1 MQPFPTAFWKSTSVI
16 EELEEDSC
24 FSIEN
29 AFLIGE
35 DTDGNSEY
43 FLGEVINTDA
53 NPYLL
58 THEYSTANSFK
69 PGIYIDAIASD
80 ASVGAG
86 TAFTFSSTGSD
97 EDFYNP
103 KLYTKNFDDLING
116 DPLSDNGGVVTRY
129 SNPSINNLKER
140 FGGLFIHLP
149 NSTLYAKYDIQAIL
163 SDWPIFML
171 NRFKIQAPSIFQV
184 RKLNSRT
191 KILTVGEWKA
201 SSILPTKPISDTSDC
216 SICEPVLALTDLSA
230 SKVGCCGKE
239 GNFKHGHRAMQK
251 HFSYVWMKKSG
262 LHKTHP
268 VTVTLSEDCKTVR
281 TKCYFEKDLLQK
293 FSEISIKKD
302 QTSLSLLSSKAK
314 EYIEEVLTLDP
325 YGTFD
330 NEIVRELIQHGYNG
344 NYWGEDAPGS
354 SNDASS
360 YASAQL
366 NYLYRQSAKVD
377 IGINFSEAK
386 NIVVKVRGLG
396 SDDHGSLYEDDFGIG
411 EKNLQKFQRKFAID
425 EIDALSSIIGDANV
439 PDDIMGRVDDS
450 YYAYG
455 DRQTCMIV
463 INSQPEIF
471 ATAPNAGVYQRDSNY
486 TLNEIEFSNFAK
498 GPVRVF
504 QRIANFTAAQRRA
517 HSKSSNEIEAGSDLL
532 GYRFTGGGGDLDLP
546 GISRVGGGTNDRRNI
561 IDTSDNGTYQFR
573 KRDSGNFHPGY
584 GLEYIHKLD
593 GTPYVP
599 DSFANY
605 YGTLYKPSHAYFY
618 DYDSINSGNLNTPPY
633 YSPYTYQ
640 QTFELPAGESKIEII
655 FDSVF
660 NFLNGGAYYDIE
672 VSYT

>member
-24 FSIEN
+24 FSVEN

-58 THEYSTANSFK
+58 THEYSTTDSFK

-80 ASVGAG
+80 ASVGAD
-86 TAFTFSSTGSD
+86 TAFTFSSIGSN

-103 KLYTKNFDDLING
+103 KLYTNNFETLIRG
-116 DPLSDNGGVVTRY
+116 DPLSDTGGVVTRY

-140 FGGLFIHLP
+140 FGGLFIFLP
-149 NSTLYAKYDIQAIL
+149 NSTLYVDWDLKAIE

-171 NRFKIQAPSIFQV
+171 NRFKKQAASIFQV

-191 KILTVGEWKA
+191 KIFTVGEWKA
-201 SSILPTKPISDTSDC
+201 SSILPDEDQGTGLSGN
-216 SICEPVLALTDLSA
+216 ICEPVLSLTDDAALENECA
-230 SKVGCCGKE
+230 TR
-239 GNFKHGHRAMQK
+239 GNFKQGHRAMQK

-281 TKCYFEKDLLQK
+281 TKCYFEKDVLQK
-293 FSEISIKKD
+293 LSEISIKKD
-302 QTSLSLLSSKAK
+302 QTSLSLLSPKAK
-314 EYIEEVLTLDP
+314 EYIEESLTLDP
-325 YGTFD
+325 YGSFD
-330 NEIVRELIQHGYNG
+330 NQIVRELIEYGYNG
-344 NYWGEDAPGS
+344 NYWGEDSLDLGGVF
-354 SNDASS
+354 
-360 YASAQL
+360 ASAEL

-396 SDDHGSLYEDDFGIG
+396 SDDHGALYNQD

-425 EIDALSSIIGDANV
+425 EIDALSNIIDDM
-439 PDDIMGRVDDS
+439 PDDIMGRVGDL
-450 YYAYG
+450 YHAYG

-463 INSQPEIF
+463 INSEPEIF

-486 TLNEIEFSNFAK
+486 TFDGTEFSNFAK

-504 QRIANFTAAQRRA
+504 QKIANFNAAQRKQ
-517 HSKSSNEIEAGSDLL
+517 HSQFIHHQIEAGSDLL
-532 GYRFTGGGGDLDLP
+532 GYSFTGGGGDLDLP

-561 IDTSDNGTYQFR
+561 IDTASSGSYQSG
-573 KRDSGNFHPGY
+573 KRGSGNFHPGY